1 MNYFLTKTISGGV
14 KDVDLSKRTVQLYF
28 SNFDTIDSDGDIVK
42 FGAFEKTIK
51 EWGPDGANRIKHW
64 RNHDPNSVIGRP
76 IKMFEDSFGGGAISY
91 IGSNQKAK
99 DALLDYQEG
108 LITEHSFGYAIME
121 NDNSNSDYNILTEL
135 KMWEYSAVVL
145 GANENTPVVS
155 VKSLEGEILEKWFKD
170 KFDTI
175 AKLTKAKTISGYS
188 DDKLISIEHSILV
201 LTKQLQQAVFEK
213 FAQSTS
219 IIEMEKLAADKKDNN
234 IAAIDYLYSELKK

>member
-14 KDVDLSKRTVQLYF
+14 KDVDTEKRTVQLYF
-28 SNFDTIDSDGDIVK
+28 SNFDSLDADGDIVK
-42 FGAFEKTIK
+42 QGAFEKTIK

-64 RNHDPNSVIGRP
+64 RNHDPNSVIGKP
-76 IKMFEDSFGGGAISY
+76 LKMFEDSFGGGAISQM
-91 IGSNQKAK
+91 GQNQKAK
-99 DALLDYQEG
+99 DAILDYQDG
-108 LITEHSFGYAIME
+108 LITEHSFGYAIVE
-121 NDNSNSDYNILTEL
+121 NDNSNTDYNILTEL

-155 VKSLEGEILEKWFKD
+155 VKGMDSEVLERWFKD

-188 DDKLISIEHSILV
+188 DERLIGIEHSILV

-219 IIEMEKLAADKKDNN
+219 ISEMEKLAVNKQNN
-234 IAAIDYLYSELKK
+234 IAAIEYLNNSLRK